1 MTSQDKKA
9 YLERYRE
16 SDQEIDHL
24 CEELSRWRGRAIRI
38 TSDLSHDPLESR
50 EEERQSKLAVEQIVS
65 LEGQINAKIDDALR
79 IKHQVE
85 DAIRTV
91 KEGVLREVLTQRYI
105 LCKRW
110 EQIAVDM
117 NYGYRWV
124 LRLHGKALKLVEVE

>member
-24 CEELSRWRGRAIRI
+24 CEELSRWRARAIRI

-91 KEGVLREVLTQRYI
+91 QDGVLREVLTQRYI